1 MINSFKSKVLQQL
14 WQSGDVTLLPN
25 TYVYQV
31 IEILDDLD
39 DATSVKDLEL
49 LGGFEISQSTPGY
62 WAVTVTVNNVEPI
75 GSVTCLFSNGNAY
88 DVDLNE
94 YKIATLGDE
103 KKAEI
108 FNKLRD
114 MDVYFSDG
122 REWCPSEVFEHL
134 RDTGLLSGKFTM
146 ISWAAPSEFFIT
158 TDK

>member
-1 MINSFKSKVLQQL
+1 MNTVKAYVTKSD
-14 WQSGDVTLLPN
+14 GDFVR
-25 TYVYQV
+25 VK
-31 IEILDDLD
+31 ILDAKIKGKLVDI
-39 DATSVKDLEL
+39 
-49 LGGFEISQSTPGY
+49 GF
-62 WAVTVTVNNVEPI
+62 AN
-75 GSVTCLFSNGNAY
+75 

-146 ISWAAPSEFFIT
+146 ISWAAPGEFFIT

>member
-1 MINSFKSKVLQQL
+1 MIQSFKSTVLQQL

-31 IEILDDLD
+31 VEILDDLD
-39 DATSVKDLEL
+39 DAASVTDLEL

-94 YKIATLGDE
+94 
-103 KKAEI
+103 
-108 FNKLRD
+108 
-114 MDVYFSDG
+114 
-122 REWCPSEVFEHL
+122 FE
-134 RDTGLLSGKFTM
+134 
-146 ISWAAPSEFFIT
+146 
-158 TDK
+158 

>member
-1 MINSFKSKVLQQL
+1 MNTVKAYVTKT
-14 WQSGDVTLLPN
+14 SGDFVRVKN
-25 TYVYQV
+25 
-31 IEILDDLD
+31 LDAKIKGKLVDI
-39 DATSVKDLEL
+39 
-49 LGGFEISQSTPGY
+49 GF
-62 WAVTVTVNNVEPI
+62 VN
-75 GSVTCLFSNGNAY
+75 

-94 YKIATLGDE
+94 CKIATLGDE
-103 KKAEI
+103 EKAEI
-108 FNKLRD
+108 FNKLRG